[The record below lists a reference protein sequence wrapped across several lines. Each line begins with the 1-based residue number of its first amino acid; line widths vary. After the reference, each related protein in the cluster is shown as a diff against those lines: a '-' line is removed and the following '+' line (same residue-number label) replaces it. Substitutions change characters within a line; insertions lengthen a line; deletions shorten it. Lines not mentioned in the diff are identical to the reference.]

1 MQNKI
6 ARIHV
11 NQHVIKANAKYG
23 ENNPVFTIKQGG
35 KNTYAYNVKVVGE
48 MELVYSPDKPLS
60 CGAKVW
66 IETRG
71 DIELDGKRD
80 DTKDLTNDKLSDTKC
95 YKFDKIDRKV
105 LQELADFKKELFPN
119 SIKNKDFL
127 IRKQRKLRNK
137 NKLSACLSR

>member
-11 NQHVIKANAKYG
+11 NQHIIKANAKNG
-23 ENNPVFTIKQGG
+23 ENNPIFTIKQGG
-35 KNTYAYNVKVVGE
+35 KNTYAHNVKVVGE
-48 MELVYSPDKPLS
+48 LELVYSPDKPLS

-71 DIELDGKRD
+71 DIEI
-80 DTKDLTNDKLSDTKC
+80 DKSSDTKEKPLMVVKDETTIKRI
-95 YKFDKIDRKV
+95 YDGGKFSMEFLRK
-105 LQELADFKKELFPN
+105 
-119 SIKNKDFL
+119 
-127 IRKQRKLRNK
+127 KQRKIRNK

>member
-1 MQNKI
+1 MNKI

-11 NQHVIKANAKYG
+11 NQHVIKANAKNG
-23 ENNPVFTIKQGG
+23 ENNPIFTIKQGG
-35 KNTYAYNVKVVGE
+35 KNTYAHNVKVKGE

-71 DIELDGKRD
+71 DIVLDKSS
-80 DTKDLTNDKLSDTKC
+80 DTKDLSPTKLIASPTSHLVK
-95 YKFDKIDRKV
+95 KIDVEMGIFLRK
-105 LQELADFKKELFPN
+105 
-119 SIKNKDFL
+119 
-127 IRKQRKLRNK
+127 KQRKIQNK

>member
-11 NQHVIKANAKYG
+11 NQHVIKANAKNG
-23 ENNPVFTIKQGG
+23 ENNPIFTVKQGG
-35 KNTYAYNVKVVGE
+35 KNTYAFNVKVKGE

-71 DIELDGKRD
+71 DIELDKS
-80 DTKDLTNDKLSDTKC
+80 SDTKG
-95 YKFDKIDRKV
+95 YFNPPVNIQLPNLSLAKMDR
-105 LQELADFKKELFPN
+105 EMA
-119 SIKNKDFL
+119 IFL
-127 IRKQRKLRNK
+127 IKKQKIIQNK
-137 NKLSACLSR
+137 NKLSA

>member
-71 DIELDGKRD
+71 DISMSNDFATS
-80 DTKDLTNDKLSDTKC
+80 TKKPLMVVKDKTTIK
-95 YKFDKIDRKV
+95 KIYEGGEFSMEFLRK
-105 LQELADFKKELFPN
+105 
-119 SIKNKDFL
+119 
-127 IRKQRKLRNK
+127 KQRQIKNK

>member
-11 NQHVIKANAKYG
+11 NQHVIKANAKNG
-23 ENNPVFTIKQGG
+23 ESNPIFTVKQGG
-35 KNTYAYNVKVVGE
+35 KNTYAFNVKVKGE

-71 DIELDGKRD
+71 DIELDKPS
-80 DTKDLTNDKLSDTKC
+80 DTKDLSPTKLFASPTSQLIKKMDMEMGI
-95 YKFDKIDRKV
+95 FLRKK
-105 LQELADFKKELFPN
+105 QRQ
-119 SIKNKDFL
+119 IKNKF
-127 IRKQRKLRNK
+127 KFK
-137 NKLSACLSR
+137 ACLSR

>member
-35 KNTYAYNVKVVGE
+35 KNTYAFNVKVKGE

-71 DIELDGKRD
+71 DIQLDGKQVDTNFGKRD
-80 DTKDLTNDKLSDTKC
+80 DTSLNKSDQVVTNLPNPKIK
-95 YKFDKIDRKV
+95 KIDMKLGIFLRKK
-105 LQELADFKKELFPN
+105 QKK
-119 SIKNKDFL
+119 IK
-127 IRKQRKLRNK
+127 NK

>member
-80 DTKDLTNDKLSDTKC
+80 DTSFNKSNQVITSLPNPKIK
-95 YKFDKIDRKV
+95 KIDVELGIFLRK
-105 LQELADFKKELFPN
+105 
-119 SIKNKDFL
+119 
-127 IRKQRKLRNK
+127 KQRKIRNK
-137 NKLSACLSR
+137 NKLSACLSS

>member
-11 NQHVIKANAKYG
+11 NQHVIKANAKSG
-23 ENNPVFTIKQGG
+23 DRNPVFTIKQGG
-35 KNTYAYNVKVVGE
+35 KNTYATRVKVVGE

-71 DIELDGKRD
+71 DIIIDDQKIAPYPSTSQTLNVSVKENQSLAFNLSRASSEFLAKKR
-80 DTKDLTNDKLSDTKC
+80 
-95 YKFDKIDRKV
+95 KII
-105 LQELADFKKELFPN
+105 L
-119 SIKNKDFL
+119 
-127 IRKQRKLRNK
+127 NK
-137 NKLSACLSR
+137 NKLSACLSS

>member
-11 NQHVIKANAKYG
+11 NQHVIKANAKNG
-23 ENNPVFTIKQGG
+23 ESNPIFTIKQGG
-35 KNTYAYNVKVVGE
+35 SNTYAFNVKVKGE

-80 DTKDLTNDKLSDTKC
+80 DTNFGKRDDTSLNKNDKLIALPTSQLIKKMDMEMGI
-95 YKFDKIDRKV
+95 FLRKK
-105 LQELADFKKELFPN
+105 QKQ
-119 SIKNKDFL
+119 IKNK
-127 IRKQRKLRNK
+127 NK
-137 NKLSACLSR
+137 FKACLSR

>member
-11 NQHVIKANAKYG
+11 NQHVIKANAKNG
-23 ENNPVFTIKQGG
+23 ENNPIFTVKQGG
-35 KNTYAYNVKVVGE
+35 KNTYSFNVKVKGE

-71 DIELDGKRD
+71 ELILDE
-80 DTKDLTNDKLSDTKC
+80 
-95 YKFDKIDRKV
+95 KIALLASQSQTSIVSVQPTTQSVKKMDREMAIF
-105 LQELADFKKELFPN
+105 LRKKQKI
-119 SIKNKDFL
+119 IK
-127 IRKQRKLRNK
+127 NK
-137 NKLSACLSR
+137 NKLSAWLSRLDSLTINFLLLQVG

>member
-1 MQNKI
+1 MNKI

-11 NQHVIKANAKYG
+11 NQHVIKANAKNG

-35 KNTYAYNVKVVGE
+35 KNTYAHNVKVHGE

-71 DIELDGKRD
+71 DIEVDGKKMSTLSSN
-80 DTKDLTNDKLSDTKC
+80 DTKPVVINVPKNISAKGLV
-95 YKFDKIDRKV
+95 KV
-105 LQELADFKKELFPN
+105 DFEFLKK
-119 SIKNKDFL
+119 
-127 IRKQRKLRNK
+127 KQRQIKNK
-137 NKLSACLSR
+137 NKLLAI

>member
-11 NQHVIKANAKYG
+11 NQHVIKANAKSG
-23 ENNPVFTIKQGG
+23 DRNPVFTIKQGG
-35 KNTYAYNVKVVGE
+35 KNTYATKVKVKGE

-71 DIELDGKRD
+71 DIELDKP
-80 DTKDLTNDKLSDTKC
+80 SDTKVSVGNVSVEPTHNLAVNL
-95 YKFDKIDRKV
+95 DRALTEFLSKKRKKV
-105 LQELADFKKELFPN
+105 L
-119 SIKNKDFL
+119 
-127 IRKQRKLRNK
+127 NK

>member
-71 DIELDGKRD
+71 DIELDKSS
-80 DTKDLTNDKLSDTKC
+80 DTKDLTNDKLSDTKEEPLVVIKGGTC
-95 YKFDKIDRKV
+95 IGKFCGGGRFSMEFLRK
-105 LQELADFKKELFPN
+105 
-119 SIKNKDFL
+119 
-127 IRKQRKLRNK
+127 KQRKIKNK
-137 NKLSACLSR
+137 NKLSACLPS

>member
-1 MQNKI
+1 MNKI

-11 NQHVIKANAKYG
+11 NQHVIKANAKNG
-23 ENNPVFTIKQGG
+23 ENNPIFTIKQGG
-35 KNTYAYNVKVVGE
+35 KNTYAHNVKVKGE

-71 DIELDGKRD
+71 EIELDK
-80 DTKDLTNDKLSDTKC
+80 
-95 YKFDKIDRKV
+95 KIASLASQSQTSTISVKPTT
-105 LQELADFKKELFPN
+105 ELAMNLDKSLREFLSKK
-119 SIKNKDFL
+119 
-127 IRKQRKLRNK
+127 RKRVLNK

>member
-1 MQNKI
+1 MNKI

-11 NQHVIKANAKYG
+11 NQHVIKANAKNG

-35 KNTYAYNVKVVGE
+35 KNTYAHSVKVHGE

-71 DIELDGKRD
+71 DIELDGKKIASNPCNEKPIKVIKD
-80 DTKDLTNDKLSDTKC
+80 GNCTKKYFDGGGFSMTIDLEKSGMNEFL
-95 YKFDKIDRKV
+95 RKKRR
-105 LQELADFKKELFPN
+105 Q
-119 SIKNKDFL
+119 IKNKNKFL
-127 IRKQRKLRNK
+127 AI
-137 NKLSACLSR
+137 

>member
-11 NQHVIKANAKYG
+11 NQHVIKANAKNG
-23 ENNPVFTIKQGG
+23 ENNPIFTIKQGG
-35 KNTYAYNVKVVGE
+35 KNTYAHNVKVKGE

-71 DIELDGKRD
+71 NIEVDGEILSAYASDNSVLTKVNPTTSLAINLEKSLREFLSKKRR
-80 DTKDLTNDKLSDTKC
+80 
-95 YKFDKIDRKV
+95 KI
-105 LQELADFKKELFPN
+105 Q
-119 SIKNKDFL
+119 
-127 IRKQRKLRNK
+127 NK

>member
-11 NQHVIKANAKYG
+11 NQHVIKANAKNG

-35 KNTYAYNVKVVGE
+35 KNTYAHSVKVHGE
-48 MELVYSPDKPLS
+48 MELVYSPDKPLN

-71 DIELDGKRD
+71 DITVDGKKMSAIALN
-80 DTKDLTNDKLSDTKC
+80 DTKPVVINVPKNISTEGLQKVDFEFL
-95 YKFDKIDRKV
+95 RK
-105 LQELADFKKELFPN
+105 
-119 SIKNKDFL
+119 
-127 IRKQRKLRNK
+127 KQRQIKNK
-137 NKLSACLSR
+137 NKLLAI

>member
-48 MELVYSPDKPLS
+48 MELVYSPHKPLS

-66 IETRG
+66 IETKG
-71 DIELDGKRD
+71 NIEVDGKILSASASD
-80 DTKDLTNDKLSDTKC
+80 DKPIVINGSKHVSIDGLQKVNFKEFLRK
-95 YKFDKIDRKV
+95 KRRKIK
-105 LQELADFKKELFPN
+105 
-119 SIKNKDFL
+119 
-127 IRKQRKLRNK
+127 NK
-137 NKLSACLSR
+137 NKLSACLPS

>member
-1 MQNKI
+1 MNKI

-11 NQHVIKANAKYG
+11 NQHVIKANAKNG
-23 ENNPVFTIKQGG
+23 ENNPIFTIKQGG
-35 KNTYAYNVKVVGE
+35 KNTYAHNVKVKGE

-80 DTKDLTNDKLSDTKC
+80 DTSFNKDDRLIASPTSHLVK
-95 YKFDKIDRKV
+95 KIDVELGIFLRK
-105 LQELADFKKELFPN
+105 
-119 SIKNKDFL
+119 
-127 IRKQRKLRNK
+127 KQRKIQNK

>member
-11 NQHVIKANAKYG
+11 NQHVIKANAKNG

-35 KNTYAYNVKVVGE
+35 KNTYAHNVKVNGE

-71 DIELDGKRD
+71 DITVDGKKMSAIALD
-80 DTKDLTNDKLSDTKC
+80 DTKPVVINVPKNISIQGLE
-95 YKFDKIDRKV
+95 KV
-105 LQELADFKKELFPN
+105 DFE
-119 SIKNKDFL
+119 FL
-127 IRKQRKLRNK
+127 RNKQRQIKNK
-137 NKLSACLSR
+137 NKLLAI